1 MIPAEVL
8 ASDPAI
14 LEKAKELSERRICRL
29 CLSEEDAL
37 VDIDVV
43 WKMKILSCIPLVT
56 IGSDKLP
63 KFICEPCGKF
73 VKRCFE
79 FRQLCKKAE
88 QLLVSYPLTGGWSG
102 ELVIPRWLHDKDHF
116 EQVQVSKKRKAVE
129 ELVVPQVGSVRVRSH
144 ESMSLQSPTITPG
157 TVEQTMQEM
166 MVDLRPRQEMIDSFP
181 SVTPTA
187 TYAIPVIQSQPV
199 SPQYPSSM
207 LPYNSPSQFSHRAQN
222 ITPVNQPPQK
232 IQRTNSIQNVPQLI
246 LHPGYTMQQHKPQ
259 LLNQPQIQ
267 SCNTNL
273 NNMNN
278 MLAQL
283 SSYPQPV
290 VQQQQHQ
297 AQLSYSELVNQL
309 QRPPLYHQSQQ
320 LLSTSMNHQ
329 QQPSITMTLT
339 RSQNFNQQSIPMTP
353 TRCQVPP
360 ESLSITPVRRQITPA
375 IHQQPSLPM
384 APSMSLNYHQPS
396 APMTPSRNSTLYQNQ
411 QQQHPSPNQQP
422 QQPQQPPNNPVN
434 LWCHVCNFKFLTV
447 DHYQFHIRK
456 HSTRPL
462 GNLTGGL
469 PGRLRTCRFCTA
481 PKFPTQGDLV
491 QHLKLHERV
500 GLTKACDFCAK
511 YFADEE
517 RRNEHYSKDHADV
530 VRQTLRLND
539 Q

>member
-37 VDIDVV
+37 VDMDVV

-73 VKRCFE
+73 VKKCFE

-102 ELVIPRWLHDKDHF
+102 ELVIPRWLHDEGHL
-116 EQVQVSKKRKAVE
+116 EQVQVCKKRKAVE

-157 TVEQTMQEM
+157 SVEQTMQEM
-166 MVDLRPRQEMIDSFP
+166 MVDVQPRQEVINSYPTM
-181 SVTPTA
+181 TPTA

-207 LPYNSPSQFSHRAQN
+207 LPYNSPTQFSHRAQN

-232 IQRTNSIQNVPQLI
+232 IQRTNSIQNVPQLL

-290 VQQQQHQ
+290 VQQQQHREQ
-297 AQLSYSELVNQL
+297 FSYSELANQL
-309 QRPPLYHQSQQ
+309 QRPPLYKQNQQ
-320 LLSTSMNHQ
+320 FPSTPMNHQ
-329 QQPSITMTLT
+329 QQPSITMTPII
-339 RSQNFNQQSIPMTP
+339 RENYNQQSIPMAP
-353 TRCQVPP
+353 TRCQVPA
-360 ESLSITPVRRQITPA
+360 ESPSITPVRIQMAPA
-375 IHQQPSLPM
+375 THQQPSLPM
-384 APSMSLNYHQPS
+384 NPSRSRNYHQPS
-396 APMTPSRNSTLYQNQ
+396 APMAPSINPTSYQ
-411 QQQHPSPNQQP
+411 H
-422 QQPQQPPNNPVN
+422 QQPQQPPPNKPVN

-481 PKFPTQGDLV
+481 PTFPTQGDLV

-517 RRNEHYSKDHADV
+517 RRNEHYRKNHADV
-530 VRQTLRLND
+530 VRRTLKLND

>member
-73 VKRCFE
+73 VKKCFE

-166 MVDLRPRQEMIDSFP
+166 MVDLRPRQEVIDSFP

-187 TYAIPVIQSQPV
+187 TYAIPVIQSQP
-199 SPQYPSSM
+199 
-207 LPYNSPSQFSHRAQN
+207 
-222 ITPVNQPPQK
+222 
-232 IQRTNSIQNVPQLI
+232 
-246 LHPGYTMQQHKPQ
+246 
-259 LLNQPQIQ
+259 
-267 SCNTNL
+267 
-273 NNMNN
+273 
-278 MLAQL
+278 
-283 SSYPQPV
+283 
-290 VQQQQHQ
+290 
-297 AQLSYSELVNQL
+297 
-309 QRPPLYHQSQQ
+309 
-320 LLSTSMNHQ
+320 
-329 QQPSITMTLT
+329 
-339 RSQNFNQQSIPMTP
+339 
-353 TRCQVPP
+353 
-360 ESLSITPVRRQITPA
+360 
-375 IHQQPSLPM
+375 
-384 APSMSLNYHQPS
+384 
-396 APMTPSRNSTLYQNQ
+396 
-411 QQQHPSPNQQP
+411 
-422 QQPQQPPNNPVN
+422 
-434 LWCHVCNFKFLTV
+434 
-447 DHYQFHIRK
+447 

>member
-116 EQVQVSKKRKAVE
+116 EQDQVSKKRKAVE

-290 VQQQQHQ
+290 VQQQQQQQHQ
-297 AQLSYSELVNQL
+297 AQLSYSEL
-309 QRPPLYHQSQQ
+309 
-320 LLSTSMNHQ
+320 
-329 QQPSITMTLT
+329 
-339 RSQNFNQQSIPMTP
+339 
-353 TRCQVPP
+353 
-360 ESLSITPVRRQITPA
+360 
-375 IHQQPSLPM
+375 
-384 APSMSLNYHQPS
+384 
-396 APMTPSRNSTLYQNQ
+396 
-411 QQQHPSPNQQP
+411 
-422 QQPQQPPNNPVN
+422 PPNNPVN
-434 LWCHVCNFKFLTV
+434 LWCHVCNFKFLTE

>member
-37 VDIDVV
+37 VDMDVV

-73 VKRCFE
+73 VKKCFE

-102 ELVIPRWLHDKDHF
+102 ELVIPRWLHDEDHH
-116 EQVQVSKKRKAVE
+116 EQVQVCKKRKAVE

-157 TVEQTMQEM
+157 SVEQTMQEM
-166 MVDLRPRQEMIDSFP
+166 MVDVQPRQEVIDSYP
-181 SVTPTA
+181 TITPIA
-187 TYAIPVIQSQPV
+187 TYAIPVIQSQPR
-199 SPQYPSSM
+199 PWHRPEI
-207 LPYNSPSQFSHRAQN
+207 LPP
-222 ITPVNQPPQK
+222 I
-232 IQRTNSIQNVPQLI
+232 
-246 LHPGYTMQQHKPQ
+246 
-259 LLNQPQIQ
+259 
-267 SCNTNL
+267 NTN
-273 NNMNN
+273 NHN
-278 MLAQL
+278 
-283 SSYPQPV
+283 SR
-290 VQQQQHQ
+290 
-297 AQLSYSELVNQL
+297 
-309 QRPPLYHQSQQ
+309 RP
-320 LLSTSMNHQ
+320 TNR
-329 QQPSITMTLT
+329 SISGVT
-339 RSQNFNQQSIPMTP
+339 
-353 TRCQVPP
+353 
-360 ESLSITPVRRQITPA
+360 
-375 IHQQPSLPM
+375 
-384 APSMSLNYHQPS
+384 
-396 APMTPSRNSTLYQNQ
+396 
-411 QQQHPSPNQQP
+411 
-422 QQPQQPPNNPVN
+422 
-434 LWCHVCNFKFLTV
+434 
-447 DHYQFHIRK
+447 
-456 HSTRPL
+456 TRPL

-481 PKFPTQGDLV
+481 PTFPTQGDLV

-517 RRNEHYSKDHADV
+517 RRNEHYRKDHADV
-530 VRQTLRLND
+530 VRQTLKLND